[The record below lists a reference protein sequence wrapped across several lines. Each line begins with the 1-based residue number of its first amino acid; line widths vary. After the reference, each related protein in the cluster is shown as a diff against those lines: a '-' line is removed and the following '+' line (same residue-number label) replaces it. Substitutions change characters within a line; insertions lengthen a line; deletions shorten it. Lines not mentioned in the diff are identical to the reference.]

1 MSIQCSKS
9 GSIDIIGLCDPTV
22 INYDLTTYPYWT
34 QVSIPENLVIPEQKL
49 DIEEIN
55 SVKVSVNILR
65 KKVIVTPTSTDTTG
79 APSENEE
86 GKILTGRKIIVEG
99 ELCQTVQYTADVPE
113 QSVHS
118 AHFIVPFS
126 AFIVVPIDIGGVDTL
141 DINFEI
147 NSCVEDVFIID
158 YCKRN
163 LFKNVTLFL
172 QAVPTVGEECSNE
185 C

>member
-1 MSIQCSKS
+1 VV
-9 GSIDIIGLCDPTV
+9 GLCDPLD
-22 INYDLTTYPYWT
+22 INFDLESYPYWT
-34 QVSIPENLVIPEQKL
+34 QISISENLVVPEQKP
-49 DIEEIN
+49 DIEQIN
-55 SVKVSVNILR
+55 SIIITVNIIK
-65 KKVIVTPTSTDTTG
+65 KKVIVTPTSTG
-79 APSENEE
+79 ENQE
-86 GKILTGRKIIVEG
+86 GKILTGRKIIIEG

-118 AHFIVPFS
+118 AHFLVPFS
-126 AFIVVPIDIGGVDTL
+126 AFIIVPVLINTVDTL

-172 QAVPTVGEECSNE
+172 QAVPTSSE
-185 C
+185 